1 LVKILTKSKHCP
13 LRLSP
18 DEEKPDVDGDD
29 EVAVE
34 EDEEPDEDV
43 GHDHVDVHEH
53 HGSGAGEI
61 HFPIFFIF
69 FVRPAFEIRET
80 ARPPFVTGRRHEF
93 RVFAL
98 NQ

>member
-18 DEEKPDVDGDD
+18 DEENPDFDGDD

-34 EDEEPDEDV
+34 EDEEPEDDV

-61 HFPIFFIF
+61 HFPIFYIF
-69 FVRPAFEIRET
+69 LCGLPLKSGKPQGLLLLQAEGT
-80 ARPPFVTGRRHEF
+80 SSEF
-93 RVFAL
+93 L
-98 NQ
+98 L